1 MQNKIIIFKSLLISL
16 TSALTLPILEILMYK
31 YYGSNFDIIFF
42 IQSFFNITC
51 IVGYYFI
58 YKNIEISLSNTIQT
72 VIINFSIF
80 YTIQL
85 IITSNNNST
94 MTLIPAIFST
104 YSILIIQILRKYNV
118 KNLLL
123 YLFLIILVQ
132 CTNLLVITSMMGI
145 QNNALPTLLYI
156 LIPVFDYLMLVTF
169 IKFLNILKK

>member
-1 MQNKIIIFKSLLISL
+1 MIFKALLVSL
-16 TSALTLPILEILMYK
+16 TSGLTLPILEILMYK
-31 YYGSNFDIIFF
+31 YYESNFSIIFF

-51 IVGYYFI
+51 IVGYYYI
-58 YKNIEISLSNTIQT
+58 YKNIEISVSNTIQT

-85 IITSNNNST
+85 IITSNNNLT
-94 MTLIPAIFST
+94 ITLIPAIFST

-156 LIPVFDYLMLVTF
+156 LIPGFDYLMIVTF
-169 IKFLNILKK
+169 IKLVHIARRS